1 VLGRFEP
8 SIVFASYNE
17 RRVRLGIASGL
28 AGDQKIIPILGQDL
42 LSLNTE
48 QGPVHLYRL
57 IADRLIAKY
66 RVKPDQLPADYTIA
80 DVACAVPAFERDP
93 QLVYSQ
99 VATAYRHVLN
109 EQLNGRFPEPIVQ
122 LAKIPF
128 FRLFVALTFDDLLER
143 AIKLER
149 RTDLHVIANEQ
160 HEVPDLTDQQKA
172 SGVPIVFR
180 MMGITTSEAGY
191 ALTDED
197 MLEFMFHLHS
207 PLRRP
212 KRLIDE
218 LCQNHLLVIGA
229 GFPDWVTR
237 FFLRAT
243 RGQLERLRHDRKK
256 FQIIVDHHVSS
267 DAKLSAFLERFAR
280 NTLVYTEGDPAAFVA
295 ELYGRCSARGLL
307 DIAPQKVAAVPI
319 QTREPE
325 IFLSYAS
332 EDRQL
337 AVSVRDQLA
346 EKGFSVWFDKNATPE
361 TGIKAGE
368 DWEARIRSM
377 IRRCEIFIP
386 LLSPN
391 SLTVQPGVVRREWCW
406 AVERLPDY
414 YGTNRS
420 FIAPLIVD
428 NCDPDDVGLPDTFR
442 RLEIKRLV
450 QGRVAEDFVM
460 MLDRELREAK
470 RNQRQQA
477 N

>member
-1 VLGRFEP
+1 MSAEFDWDLLLDWLE
-8 SIVFASYNE
+8 N
-17 RRVRLGIASGL
+17 
-28 AGDQKIIPILGQDL
+28 QKVIPVLGQDL
-42 LSLNTE
+42 LYLHSEKCT
-48 QGPVHLYRL
+48 VHLYRL
-57 IADRLIAKY
+57 IADRLIAKH
-66 RVKPDQLPADYTIA
+66 RVRTDQLPADYTIA
-80 DVACAVPAFERDP
+80 DVACAVPDFGKDP

-99 VATAYRHVLN
+99 VATAYKSVIN
-109 EQLNGRFPEPIVQ
+109 EQLKGKFPEPILQ
-122 LAKIPF
+122 LARIPF

-143 AIKLER
+143 AIRRER
-149 RTDLHVIANEQ
+149 QTDLHVIANEQ
-160 HEVPDLTDQQKA
+160 HEVPDLTDLQKT
-172 SGVPIVFR
+172 SGLPIIFR
-180 MMGITTSEAGY
+180 MMGVTTSEAGY

-267 DAKLSAFLERFAR
+267 DAKLSIFLERFAR

-295 ELYGRCSARGLL
+295 ELYNRCSARGLL
-307 DIAPQKVAAVPI
+307 DVAPQEVAAAPT
-319 QTREPE
+319 QAREPE

-337 AVSVRDQLA
+337 AISVRDQLV
-346 EKGFSVWFDKNATPE
+346 ERGFSVWFDKNTSPE

-377 IRRCEIFIP
+377 IRRCEIFVP
-386 LLSPN
+386 LLSAN
-391 SLTVQPGVVRREWCW
+391 SLLDQPGVVRREWCW
-406 AVERLPDY
+406 AAERLPDY
-414 YGTNRS
+414 YGTKRS

-428 NCDPDDVGLPDTFR
+428 SCDPDGVGVPDAFR
-442 RLEIKRLV
+442 RLEIKRLMR
-450 QGRVAEDFVM
+450 GRLAEEFVM
-460 MLDRELREAK
+460 MLDHELREAK
-470 RNQRQQA
+470 RNQRQQS

>member
-1 VLGRFEP
+1 MSAEFDWELLLDWLE
-8 SIVFASYNE
+8 N
-17 RRVRLGIASGL
+17 
-28 AGDQKIIPILGQDL
+28 QKVIPVLGQDL
-42 LSLNTE
+42 LYLHTE
-48 QGPVHLYRL
+48 KCSTVHLYRL
-57 IADRLIAKY
+57 IADRLIAKHHV
-66 RVKPDQLPADYTIA
+66 RTDQLPADYTIA
-80 DVACAVPAFERDP
+80 DVACAVPDFGKDP

-99 VATAYRHVLN
+99 VASAYKSVVN
-109 EQLNGRFPEPIVQ
+109 DQLHGRIPEPIVQ
-122 LAKIPF
+122 LARIPF

-143 AIKLER
+143 AIRFER
-149 RTDLHVIANEQ
+149 HTDFHVIANEQ
-160 HEVPDLTDQQKA
+160 HEVPDLTDQQKT
-172 SGVPIVFR
+172 SGLPIIFR

-197 MLEFMFHLHS
+197 VLEFMFHLHS

-256 FQIIVDHHVSS
+256 FQIIVDQHVSS
-267 DAKLSAFLERFAR
+267 DAKLSVFLERFAR

-295 ELYGRCSARGLL
+295 ELYSRCSARGLL
-307 DIAPQKVAAVPI
+307 DVAPQKVATAPT

-325 IFLSYAS
+325 IFLSYSS

-337 AVSVRDQLA
+337 AISVRDQLT
-346 EKGFSVWFDKNATPE
+346 ERGFSVWFDKNTSPD

-368 DWEARIRSM
+368 DWEARLRSM
-377 IRRCEIFIP
+377 IKRCEIFVP
-386 LLSPN
+386 LLSEN
-391 SLTVQPGVVRREWCW
+391 SLLDQPGVVRREWCW

-414 YGTNRS
+414 YGTKRS

-428 NCDPDDVGLPDTFR
+428 NCDPDAVGVPDAFR
-442 RLEIKRLV
+442 RLEIKRLLR
-450 QGRVAEDFVM
+450 GRLAEDFVM
-460 MLDRELREAK
+460 MLDHELREAK

>member
-1 VLGRFEP
+1 MSAEFDWELLLDWLE
-8 SIVFASYNE
+8 N
-17 RRVRLGIASGL
+17 
-28 AGDQKIIPILGQDL
+28 QKVIPVLGQDL
-42 LSLNTE
+42 LYLRSE
-48 QGPVHLYRL
+48 KCPAVHLYRL
-57 IADRLIAKY
+57 IADRLVAKH
-66 RVKPDQLPADYTIA
+66 RVKTDQLPADYTIS
-80 DVACAVPAFERDP
+80 DVACAVPDFEKDP

-99 VATAYRHVLN
+99 VATAYKHVVN
-109 EQLNGRFPEPIVQ
+109 DQLKGRFPEPIVQ
-122 LAKIPF
+122 LARIPF
-128 FRLFVALTFDDLLER
+128 FRLFVALSFDDLLER
-143 AIKLER
+143 AIRLER
-149 RTDLHVIANEQ
+149 HTDLHVIANEQ
-160 HEVPDLTDQQKA
+160 HEVPDLTDQQKT
-172 SGVPIVFR
+172 SGLPIVFR

-267 DAKLSAFLERFAR
+267 DAKLSVFLERFAR
-280 NTLVYTEGDPAAFVA
+280 NTLVYTEGEPAAFVA
-295 ELYGRCSARGLL
+295 ELYNRCSARGLL
-307 DIAPQKVAAVPI
+307 DVAPQKVAAAPT

-325 IFLSYAS
+325 IFLSYAG

-337 AVSVRDQLA
+337 AMSVRDQLA
-346 EKGFSVWFDKNATPE
+346 ERGFLVWFDKNTSPD

-386 LLSPN
+386 LLSAN
-391 SLTVQPGVVRREWCW
+391 SLLDQPGVVRREWCW

-414 YGTNRS
+414 YGTKRS

-428 NCDPDDVGLPDTFR
+428 NSDPGGAGVPEEFR
-442 RLEIKRLV
+442 RLEIKRLLRG
-450 QGRVAEDFVM
+450 QLAEDFVM
-460 MLDRELREAK
+460 MLDQQLREAK
-470 RNQRQQA
+470 RNQRLQA
-477 N
+477 T